1 MGKRMIWFLLLLVLA
16 ALPVDAREE
25 VSWRGIY
32 KGAGYLEIPRGT
44 TVNGD
49 VRVPAGEIVVDG
61 VVNGSVTSS
70 MGQLT
75 VRGEVNGDARVRM
88 GRRRFP
94 APSGAICGPTWGRSG

>member
-61 VVNGSVTSS
+61 VVNGSVT
-70 MGQLT
+70 
-75 VRGEVNGDARVRM
+75 
-88 GRRRFP
+88 
-94 APSGAICGPTWGRSG
+94 